1 MRTVIYRTDAAI
13 ARVRAAGTSR
23 DVENACRY
31 AAYGRAAD
39 IERLAD
45 RLEQAARPA
54 LRVVA

>member
-13 ARVRAAGTSR
+13 ARVRAAGTER
-23 DVENACRY
+23 DVYAACRY
-31 AAYGRAAD
+31 AAYGRTAE

-45 RLEQAARPA
+45 RLECANRPV